1 MAIVTLGLL
10 KLHPLQRW
18 LESFYSDPKWDKH
31 KKLRVPSVEYTCQGY
46 RTRSQTSSPIRKKP
60 CQGSGGFFWRLCR
73 TSGVSAGQRWISL
86 PQRHQ
91 PIVPSGSPMT
101 ENTSPLGQDALA
113 LKWPEFFLYAFP
125 LFIFPTLLRVLH
137 WGRRVFL
144 VIPFWPART
153 LFSLLHRL
161 RFRTPWPKVTGDCL
175 YKCPV
180 CMSVRWKISTNKY
193 CLWQLSRVLEP
204 WLHL

>member
-1 MAIVTLGLL
+1 MAGKLL
-10 KLHPLQRW
+10 L
-18 LESFYSDPKWDKH
+18 
-31 KKLRVPSVEYTCQGY
+31 
-46 RTRSQTSSPIRKKP
+46 RSQVGQAQKAQGALRGIYLPGIQNQVTDFLSHQKKTLP
-60 CQGSGGFFWRLCR
+60 REWRLLLEVGR

-91 PIVPSGSPMT
+91 PIVRSGSPMT

>member
-1 MAIVTLGLL
+1 MAGKLL
-10 KLHPLQRW
+10 L
-18 LESFYSDPKWDKH
+18 
-31 KKLRVPSVEYTCQGY
+31 
-46 RTRSQTSSPIRKKP
+46 RSQVGQAQKAQGALGGIYLPGIQNQVTDFLSHQKKTLP
-60 CQGSGGFFWRLCR
+60 REWRLLLEVGR

-91 PIVPSGSPMT
+91 PIVRSGSPMT

-153 LFSLLHRL
+153 LFSLSHRL

>member
-1 MAIVTLGLL
+1 MAGKLL
-10 KLHPLQRW
+10 L
-18 LESFYSDPKWDKH
+18 
-31 KKLRVPSVEYTCQGY
+31 
-46 RTRSQTSSPIRKKP
+46 RSQVGQAQKAQGALRGIYLPGIQNQVTDFLSHQKKTLP
-60 CQGSGGFFWRLCR
+60 REWRLLLEVGR

-91 PIVPSGSPMT
+91 PIVRSGSPMT

-144 VIPFWPART
+144 VTPFWPART
-153 LFSLLHRL
+153 LFSLSHRL
-161 RFRTPWPKVTGDCL
+161 CFRTPWPKVTGDCL
-175 YKCPV
+175 YKCSV

>member
-1 MAIVTLGLL
+1 MAGKLL
-10 KLHPLQRW
+10 L
-18 LESFYSDPKWDKH
+18 
-31 KKLRVPSVEYTCQGY
+31 
-46 RTRSQTSSPIRKKP
+46 RSQVGQAQKAQGALRGIYLPGIQNQVTDFLSHQKKTLP
-60 CQGSGGFFWRLCR
+60 REWRLLLEVGR

-91 PIVPSGSPMT
+91 PIVRSGPPMT

-144 VIPFWPART
+144 VTPFWPART
-153 LFSLLHRL
+153 LFSLSHRL